1 MPVVPRRRVGWR
13 AWLVVSAALGGLL
26 TGLGYAAVSAAP
38 SGLGA
43 DGPTAVSGTE
53 ASAVFT
59 ISDRTIRQVR
69 YRDGATLVYTFRLA
83 NRQALPMTVTGI
95 SPEQRDERLFSY
107 TSLKDTDGHR
117 RFTVPGNDSV
127 EVDLHL
133 KMGGCESLSARAGS
147 FAHQV
152 SLSTRRMGMSAGT
165 ATIVLPE
172 EIHTGSPREAFCPNS
187 TATSRPPG

>member
-1 MPVVPRRRVGWR
+1 MARRHFGWR

-38 SGLGA
+38 MGLGA
-43 DGPTAVSGTE
+43 EGPTAVSGTE

-59 ISDRTIRQVR
+59 IGDRTIRQVR
-69 YRDGATLVYTFRLA
+69 YHDKSTLVYTFRLA

-95 SPEQRDERLFSY
+95 SPDQPDERLFSY
-107 TSLKDTDGHR
+107 SSLKDDEGHV

-127 EVDLHL
+127 EVHLRL
-133 KMGGCESLSARAGS
+133 KMSGCESLSARAGS

-152 SLSTRRMGMSAGT
+152 SLSTRRMGVPAGT
-165 ATIVLPE
+165 ALVILPE

-187 TATSRPPG
+187 TAQSRPPG